1 MPTPVNVLVLA
12 QFLQYYDEQE
22 KDFILSGFSNGFS
35 VCSEKI
41 SPSLQCKNLCSANKL
56 RDILSEKIYKE
67 LLAGR
72 FAGPFLTPPFSNF
85 TISPLGLCPKK
96 DPKKFRLIHHLSFP
110 KGDSVNDSIAEEF
123 CSVQYTKIID
133 AIRGIK
139 EFKSPCFLAKTDI
152 SMAYRNL
159 PLRPEEYHLFGFM
172 WKGLYYHDKCLPM
185 GVSSACQI
193 FERFST
199 GLHWIGQNFM
209 NEGITFHI
217 LDDFLIVAQ
226 SRELCESYLKQFL
239 DVCDKIG
246 VPMAPDKTVGPSHCL
261 TFLGIELDTVEQEAR
276 LPSDKL
282 SKCIELIQEF
292 LRRKKVTLREIQ
304 SLCGLLNFACQVVLP
319 GRAFLRRLY
328 EITKTLR
335 KPHHTVKLTRGCK
348 DDLLVWQ
355 SFLEHF
361 NGTCF
366 FIDER
371 MVSNDVFQL
380 YTDASGTYGYGAV
393 FGKSWFYGEWN
404 EQWLSQN
411 ITVKELFPIVWAI
424 EVWGN
429 QMANRSIC
437 FNCDNEAL
445 VHVLNKQ
452 SSTEKNVMFLIRRLV
467 LLSLQYNVL
476 FSAIHLPGKLNI
488 LSDALSRLQISK
500 FQKLMPDADPEPTL
514 IPHLPILPV

>member
-1 MPTPVNVLVLA
+1 MV
-12 QFLQYYDEQE
+12 FQY
-22 KDFILSGFSNGFS
+22 
-35 VCSEKI
+35 VRKI

-56 RDILSEKIYKE
+56 PDILSDKICKE

-72 FAGPFLTPPFSNF
+72 FAGPFLTTPFSNF

-110 KGDSVNDSIAEEF
+110 IGDSVNDSIAEEF
-123 CSVQYTKIID
+123 RSVQYTRIID

-209 NEGITFHI
+209 NEGIMFHI

-226 SRELCESYLKQFL
+226 SRDLCEIYLKQFL

-246 VPMAPDKTVGPSHCL
+246 VPMAPDKTVGPAHCL

-282 SKCIELIQEF
+282 SKCSELIQDF
-292 LRRKKVTLREIQ
+292 LGRKKVTLREIQ

-361 NGTCF
+361 NGKCF
-366 FIDER
+366 FIDEK

-411 ITVKELFPIVWAI
+411 ITVKELFPIVLAI

-467 LLSLQYNVL
+467 LLSLQFNVL
-476 FSAIHLPGKLNI
+476 FSAVHLPGKLNI

-514 IPHLPILPV
+514 VPHLPILPV